1 MQTHNM
7 GEVMTVETLYDV
19 IGGDYAKIIQNLK
32 QDEKVARFAQMFL
45 QDSSYQELKDAMDGQ
60 DYEAAFAAAHKL
72 KGICQNMY
80 FDRMQHIVSD
90 ITEGLRGGADIL
102 SAVSLMPQLEAV
114 YEMTVENILQL
125 D

>member
-1 MQTHNM
+1 
-7 GEVMTVETLYDV
+7 MTVETLYDV

-60 DYEAAFAAAHKL
+60 DYDAAFAAAHKL

>member
-1 MQTHNM
+1 MKTHNM
-7 GEVMTVETLYDV
+7 GEAMTVETLYDV

>member
-1 MQTHNM
+1 MQTQNM

>member
-7 GEVMTVETLYDV
+7 GEAMTVETLYDV

>member
-1 MQTHNM
+1 MHNM